1 MEASRGPEEESPGG
15 LVRGQDGE
23 AAVHDGAD
31 HAVQLRAALRVR
43 PAQGFLPQARRL
55 VQGQERQGTRAAR
68 PRWPNSA
75 SPRPDPGGS
84 VAILVGLSLE
94 GSLIR

>member
-1 MEASRGPEEESPGG
+1 VEASRGPEEESPGG

-43 PAQGFLPQARRL
+43 PAQGFLPQAHRL
-55 VQGQERQGTRAAR
+55 VQGQERQGVRADLPGPGGFLCA
-68 PRWPNSA
+68 PPVPS
-75 SPRPDPGGS
+75 DPG
-84 VAILVGLSLE
+84 LLW
-94 GSLIR
+94 